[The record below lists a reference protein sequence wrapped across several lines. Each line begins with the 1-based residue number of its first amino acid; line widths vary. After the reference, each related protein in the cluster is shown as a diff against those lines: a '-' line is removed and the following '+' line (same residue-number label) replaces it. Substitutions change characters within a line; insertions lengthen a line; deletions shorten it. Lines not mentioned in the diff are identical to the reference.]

1 MVGPWA
7 DVDRASDSYWEASRL
22 SGMQDLR
29 WCGALAFVS
38 LVIRWVTLY
47 QTRVISNDGPT
58 FIRIA
63 QDIVAGNWMEAFAQ
77 PQHPGYPIL
86 MAGGHVLLGDLF
98 VSGQWISLIGGSLAV
113 VALYCFL
120 VQAWNR
126 RIAVV
131 GALLLALNPYA
142 ARLSADVQTD
152 AVYLFLFLSSI
163 ALLYA
168 ALRERREAWSFGVG
182 LLSGLAYWVRPEGV
196 GVILLGV
203 VFAGVAWLRGGW
215 ATGRVLTWVLALL
228 VGAVSMMAPYLFALA
243 RVTQSFTFSQKK
255 SVPLMLGLVGPDGPN
270 QGGLD
275 LSEQFGIEEWVG
287 VGLAVAL
294 ILVLMLFWLRRIQLA
309 RVRIGPVA
317 LFSLVLACLILL
329 LVLVPSAVGVLA
341 AAFVSTLRPEILL
354 LVFIGVVSRSSRD
367 PSARTFFVLMVLGFY
382 GLVLLGLFLSYGYVV
397 RRYVL
402 PPVALLLGYAS
413 AGAWVLIGRLEQGL
427 VGRGFS
433 SRRAAWGAF
442 VVVLAIVVLIAL
454 PKTWRNHRSEQMAA
468 RRAAEWIGAQATG
481 PGRLASSR
489 FKYAWYAQREW
500 WPLVIAGEDLSAA
513 ALYKGGVRWILI
525 ESYDPE
531 EEIGQEFLSSP
542 AHTFEVLERYRVHQ
556 GLTRA
561 VVWELSPIRG

>member
-1 MVGPWA
+1 MIGPGA
-7 DVDRASDSYWEASRL
+7 DVDRASDSYWGVSRL
-22 SGMQDLR
+22 PGMLDLK
-29 WCGALAFVS
+29 WCSALAFVS

-47 QTRVISNDGPT
+47 QTRVISGDGPT

-63 QDIVAGNWMEAFAQ
+63 QDIVAGNWVDAFAQ

-86 MAGGHVLLGDLF
+86 MAGSHILLGDLL
-98 VSGQWISLIGGSLAV
+98 VGGQWVSLIGGSLAV

-131 GALLLALNPYA
+131 GALLLAVNPYA

-168 ALRERREAWSFGVG
+168 ALRERRAAWSLGVG

-203 VFAGVAWLRGGW
+203 VLAGVAWLRGGW

-228 VGAVSMMAPYLFALA
+228 VGAASVMAPYLFALA

-255 SVPLMLGLVGPDGPN
+255 SVLLMLGLAGTDGPS

-275 LSEQFGIEEWVG
+275 LVEGFGMDEWVG
-287 VGLAVAL
+287 VGLVAAL
-294 ILVLMLFWLRRIQLA
+294 ILVLMLFWLRRIQLV

-317 LFSLVLACLILL
+317 LFSLVLTCLILL
-329 LVLVPSAVGVLA
+329 LILVPSAAGVLA

-354 LVFIGVVSRSSRD
+354 FLVIGVVSRSSRD

-382 GLVLLGLFLSYGYVV
+382 GLVLLGLLLSYGYLD
-397 RRYVL
+397 RRHVL
-402 PPVALLLGYAS
+402 PPVTLLLGYAS
-413 AGAWVLIGRLEQGL
+413 AGAWVLIGRLQQVL
-427 VGRGFS
+427 VGRGLS
-433 SRRAAWGAF
+433 ARRAASGAV
-442 VVVLAIVVLIAL
+442 VVVLTILVLIAL

-468 RRAAEWIGAQATG
+468 RRAAEWIGTQAAG
-481 PGRLASSR
+481 SGHLASIH
-489 FKYAWYAQREW
+489 FKYSWYARRDW
-500 WPLVIAGEDLSAA
+500 RPLVIEGEDLSAS
-513 ALYKGGVRWILI
+513 ALYQRGVRWVLI
-525 ESYDPE
+525 ESHDPE
-531 EEIGQEFLSSP
+531 EEIGQDFLSSP
-542 AHTFEVLERYRVHQ
+542 AGTFEILERHRVQ
-556 GLTRA
+556 EGQTRA